1 MPACPSPGIQES
13 GVPAPGPR
21 HSLCGAAPMLGPFT
35 GLSMPNTTQLVPD
48 LLHVLGQFYPRSLP
62 GEVKE
67 GVFL

>member
-1 MPACPSPGIQES
+1 
-13 GVPAPGPR
+13 
-21 HSLCGAAPMLGPFT
+21 MLGPFT

-48 LLHVLGQFYPRSLP
+48 LLQVPGQFHLRSLP